1 MLEQDIQILKQ
12 YGITDLQIR
21 KIQEHL
27 NSDKTINIKNDER
40 ERLRDFIAFNISRD
54 GSYDPDVSGNH
65 GPVLK
70 EKRLDI
76 VMGIPATGKSSAIAE
91 PLSTKHKSVI
101 IDSDMAKLQLPEYN
115 GGYGANAVHE
125 ESKLIFNRAFS
136 LALEKGY
143 NIICPIVGKSESSIQ
158 ELLDAAKKS
167 GYKCHLHFSE
177 VSIETA
183 IDRSMKRF
191 KISNRF
197 VDPSY
202 IRSIGNK
209 PLENYNKFK
218 ELLLFDSYHKVNNDV
233 EFNHPPIEIEYV
245 TRDELMALRKENN
258 INKQELTFREEVDK
272 IKQLSIVDFCD
283 KQGIELK
290 KSGRY
295 YSLKEHDS
303 LVIDTQKNN
312 FVWNSR
318 QKNGDIIN
326 FVQEYYNVDFKK
338 AIEIITNKDIKEI
351 TSSAYKEYQEK
362 TISLEEIKKSFDSDL
377 VKNKD
382 MRRVYAYLTKT
393 RNISAETVNEFV
405 SKGLIIEDER
415 HNLTF
420 KMKDKEDNII
430 GVVKK
435 ETGYIKLNYINT
447 HSDIKGF
454 SFVTKGKNP
463 DKLFFFEAPLDLMS
477 FYEMNKD
484 KLKNSILVSMQGLKH
499 NCIIENMKY
508 YGINDISVCVDND
521 DGGKKFINFIKEEF
535 KDNNPKFFIPKSK
548 DWNEDI
554 KIEKEIELFNLNTK
568 NLKVE
573 KIGDKYRVVNIDSKK
588 YNEFTNIEDT
598 RRFML
603 KAKEEYLAKKRLKLN
618 KSNDDKY
625 MISLNYFNKSNIIV
639 SGKYSVY

>member
-245 TRDELMALRKENN
+245 TRDELMALRKESN

-362 TISLEEIKKSFDSDL
+362 TITPEEIKKSFDSDL
-377 VKNKD
+377 VRNKD

-603 KAKEEYLAKKRLKLN
+603 KAKEEYLAKKK
-618 KSNDDKY
+618 D
-625 MISLNYFNKSNIIV
+625 
-639 SGKYSVY
+639 

>member
-91 PLSTKHKSVI
+91 TLSTKHKSVI

-245 TRDELMALRKENN
+245 TRDELMALRKESN

-362 TISLEEIKKSFDSDL
+362 TITPEEIKKSFDSDL
-377 VKNKD
+377 VRNKD

-603 KAKEEYLAKKRLKLN
+603 KAKEEYLAKKKT
-618 KSNDDKY
+618 KTKQ
-625 MISLNYFNKSNIIV
+625 I
-639 SGKYSVY
+639 

>member
-1 MLEQDIQILKQ
+1 MLEQDVQILKQ
-12 YGITDLQIR
+12 YGITDFQIK
-21 KIQEHL
+21 KIQENL
-27 NSDKTINIKNDER
+27 KSDKTIDIQDDER
-40 ERLRDFIAFNISRD
+40 ERLRDFIAFNISRN
-54 GSYDPDVSGNH
+54 GSYDPDVSGNN

-91 PLSTKHKSVI
+91 PLSTMHKSVI
-101 IDSDMAKLQLPEYN
+101 IDSDMAKVQLPEYN

-125 ESKLIFNRAFS
+125 ESKLIFQKAFS

-143 NIICPIVGKSESSIQ
+143 NIICPIVGKSENSIQ

-167 GYKCHLHFSE
+167 GYKCHLHLSE
-177 VSIETA
+177 VSIESA
-183 IDRSMKRF
+183 IDRSVKRF
-191 KISNRF
+191 KYNNRF

-233 EFNHPPIEIEYV
+233 EFNHPPIEIEYI
-245 TRDELMALRKENN
+245 TRDELMALRKESN

-290 KSGRY
+290 RSGRY

-351 TSSAYKEYQEK
+351 TSTMYNEKQEK
-362 TISLEEIKKSFDSDL
+362 TISPEEIKKSFDSDL
-377 VKNKD
+377 LKNKN
-382 MRRVYAYLTKT
+382 MARVYAFLTKT
-393 RNISAETVNEFV
+393 RNLSVETVNEFV
-405 SKGLIIEDER
+405 KRGLIIEDER

-420 KMKDKEDNII
+420 KMKDRDNNII

-435 ETGYIKLNYINT
+435 ETGYKKLNYMNT

-454 SFVTKGKNP
+454 SFVKGKNP

-508 YGINDISVCVDND
+508 HGINDISVCVDND

-535 KDNNPKFFIPKSK
+535 KDSNPKFFIPKSK

-554 KIEKEIELFNLNTK
+554 KLKKETELFNLNTK
-568 NLKVE
+568 YIKVD
-573 KIGDKYRVVNIDSKK
+573 KIGEKKYRVKNLENKK
-588 YNEFTNIEDT
+588 TDEFTNIEEAK
-598 RRFML
+598 RFML
-603 KAKEEYLAKKRLKLN
+603 KTIDEYTAKK
-618 KSNDDKY
+618 KSK
-625 MISLNYFNKSNIIV
+625 IKQTQR
-639 SGKYSVY
+639 

>member
-143 NIICPIVGKSESSIQ
+143 NIICPIVGKSENSIQ
-158 ELLDAAKKS
+158 ELLDVAKKS
-167 GYKCHLHFSE
+167 GYKCHLHLSE
-177 VSIETA
+177 VSIESA
-183 IDRSMKRF
+183 IDRSIKRF
-191 KISNRF
+191 KNNNRF

-245 TRDELMALRKENN
+245 TRQELMALRKESN

-362 TISLEEIKKSFDSDL
+362 TISPEEIKKSFDSDL
-377 VKNKD
+377 VRNKD

-521 DGGKKFINFIKEEF
+521 TSGKKFINFIKEEF
-535 KDNNPKFFIPKSK
+535 KDSNPKFFIPNSK

-554 KIEKEIELFNLNTK
+554 KLKKETELFNLNTK

-603 KAKEEYLAKKRLKLN
+603 KAKEEYLAKKKTKTKQIQR
-618 KSNDDKY
+618 
-625 MISLNYFNKSNIIV
+625 
-639 SGKYSVY
+639 

>member
-245 TRDELMALRKENN
+245 TRDELMALRKESN

-362 TISLEEIKKSFDSDL
+362 TITPEEIKKSFDSDL
-377 VKNKD
+377 VRNKD

-603 KAKEEYLAKKRLKLN
+603 KAKEEYLAKKKTKTKQIQR
-618 KSNDDKY
+618 
-625 MISLNYFNKSNIIV
+625 
-639 SGKYSVY
+639 

>member
-245 TRDELMALRKENN
+245 TRDELMALRKESN

-362 TISLEEIKKSFDSDL
+362 TITPEEIKKSFDSDL
-377 VKNKD
+377 VRNKD

-603 KAKEEYLAKKRLKLN
+603 KAKEEYLAKKKT
-618 KSNDDKY
+618 KTKQ
-625 MISLNYFNKSNIIV
+625 I
-639 SGKYSVY
+639 

>member
-115 GGYGANAVHE
+115 GGYGANVVHE

-245 TRDELMALRKENN
+245 TRQELMALRKENN

-283 KQGIELK
+283 KHGIELK
-290 KSGRY
+290 RSGRY

-362 TISLEEIKKSFDSDL
+362 TISPEEIKKSFNADL
-377 VKNKD
+377 VKNKN
-382 MRRVYAYLTKT
+382 MARVYAYLTKT
-393 RNISAETVNEFV
+393 RNLSVETVNEFV
-405 SKGLIIEDER
+405 KRGLIIEDER

-420 KMKDKEDNII
+420 KMKDRQNKTI

-454 SFVTKGKNP
+454 SFMRGTPN
-463 DKLFFFEAPLDLMS
+463 KLYFFEAPIDLMS

-484 KLKNSILVSMQGLKH
+484 KLKNNYALISMQGLKH
-499 NCIIENMKY
+499 NCIVENMKY
-508 YGINDISVCVDND
+508 YNVNDIAICVDND
-521 DGGKKFINFIKEEF
+521 EGGKKFINFIKEEF
-535 KDNNPKFFIPKSK
+535 KDSNPKFFIPKSK

-554 KIEKEIELFNLNTK
+554 KLKKETELFNLNTK
-568 NLKVE
+568 YIKVD
-573 KIGDKYRVVNIDSKK
+573 KIGEKKYRVKNLENKK
-588 YNEFTNIEDT
+588 TDEFPNIE
-598 RRFML
+598 
-603 KAKEEYLAKKRLKLN
+603 EAKKFMIKTIDEYTAKK
-618 KSNDDKY
+618 KSK
-625 MISLNYFNKSNIIV
+625 IKQTQR
-639 SGKYSVY
+639 